1 MKENAP
7 PNRVTINWL
16 ASCSGMHFNTVRKR
30 LAGLESD
37 QNGKFDRVTAL
48 GRLYVG
54 EDGEMTYSEVQKRL
68 ALEKTKQIQLQ
79 NEVTRKE
86 RIPIGIVMDIHDQ
99 TLQAMTA
106 TLKASV
112 GKVMTVDRVNEI
124 LTGFREI
131 PDKLHW

>member
-7 PNRVTINWL
+7 PDRVTMNWL
-16 ASCSGMHFNTVRKR
+16 ASCSGMHFNTVKKR
-30 LAGLESD
+30 LTGLESD
-37 QNGKFDRVTAL
+37 RNGKFDRVTAL

-99 TLQAMTA
+99 TLQAMVA

-112 GKVMTVDRVNEI
+112 GKVMTVESVNQI
-124 LTGFREI
+124 FSDFRAI
-131 PDKLHW
+131 PNRLRW